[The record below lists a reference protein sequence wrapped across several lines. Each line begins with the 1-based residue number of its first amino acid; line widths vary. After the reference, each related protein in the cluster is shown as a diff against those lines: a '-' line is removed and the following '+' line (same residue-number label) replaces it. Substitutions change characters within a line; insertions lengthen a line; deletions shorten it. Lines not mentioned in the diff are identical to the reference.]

1 MRLLQLRLSC
11 KASAHT
17 GHKIYAQDA
26 ACEEEKVG
34 GKEQNERFD
43 EGFIQSPYKV
53 KGYYQ

>member
-11 KASAHT
+11 KASAYT

-26 ACEEEKVG
+26 AREEEKVG

-43 EGFIQSPYKV
+43 EGLIQSPYKV